1 MCRRRPRV
9 WVVTRQVR
17 GTSVY
22 VEGQYVGLGAGIP
35 PAPPDSSAEIANIKA
50 WLKARF
56 TPARLTLDDG
66 PVFTQALVTEVTRV
80 QQIRVREG
88 KLEPDAFIPGIIN
101 LASKYAFG
109 YLKKEIFLPLC
120 FTVEGHM
127 SDMWVGP
134 VAHVGEVLRHEG
146 RALHFP
152 TFYTNNAIPFKTYTA
167 VDELAR
173 RLRLQVQDNGI
184 KFPPGTPFVLGG
196 FSEGAMAVYEFY
208 HQYLAPGKS
217 LAWRLKDLRGV
228 VSVGSPH
235 REKGVL
241 AEWVTGGPA
250 PDRQGLS
257 DVRMVDTPWWWKEVA
272 KAGDLYTDNQSSGDR
287 ALFKT
292 SCYKMIAKGQFTGGP
307 AGFLA
312 RVIDLLTP
320 ADDLI
325 PLALAIYDAM
335 KFGINMSP
343 HMVHDMAPAVQ
354 FMRDQLAAPPI
365 AA

>member
-1 MCRRRPRV
+1 MKLN
-9 WVVTRQVR
+9 
-17 GTSVY
+17 
-22 VEGQYVGLGAGIP
+22 GQYIGLGEG
-35 PAPPDSSAEIANIKA
+35 DSSAEIASIKV
-50 WLKARF
+50 WLKRRF

-66 PVFTQALVTEVTRV
+66 PIFTPELTNEVKREQAILVS
-80 QQIRVREG
+80 EG
-88 KLEPDAFIPGIIN
+88 RLNPNQFIPGVIN
-101 LASKYAFG
+101 LAWKYAIG
-109 YLKKEIFLPLC
+109 YLKKEVFLPLC

-173 RLRLQVQDNGI
+173 RLRLTVQDNGV
-184 KFPPGTPFVLGG
+184 KFPPGTPFTLGG
-196 FSEGAMAVYEFY
+196 FSEGAMAVYRFY
-208 HQYLAPGKS
+208 HDYLLPGKP
-217 LAWRLKDLRGV
+217 LDWRRKDLRGV
-228 VSVGSPH
+228 LSAGSPH
-235 REKGVL
+235 REKGVV
-241 AEWVTGGPA
+241 APWITDGPD

-257 DVRMVDTPWWWKEVA
+257 DVRMVNTPWWWKEVA
-272 KAGDLYTDNQSSGDR
+272 RKGDLYTDNQSSGDR

-292 SCYKMIAKGQFTGGP
+292 SIYKIIAHGQFTGGP

-312 RVIDLLTP
+312 RVIDLLSP

-325 PLALAIYDAM
+325 PLAMAIYDAM
-335 KFGINMSP
+335 KFGVNMAP
-343 HMVHDMAPAVQ
+343 HGVYDMAPAVQ

-365 AA
+365 TTTKG

>member
-1 MCRRRPRV
+1 M
-9 WVVTRQVR
+9 
-17 GTSVY
+17 Y
-22 VEGQYVGLGAGIP
+22 VEGQYVGLGEGIP
-35 PAPPDSSAEIANIKA
+35 PAPPDSSAEIATIKR

-66 PVFTQALVTEVTRV
+66 PVFTSALTAEVKRV
-80 QQIRVREG
+80 QQVRVREG
-88 KLEPDAFIPGIIN
+88 KLTPGQFLPGVIN
-101 LASKYAFG
+101 LATKYAFG
-109 YLKKEIFLPLC
+109 YLKKEVLLPLY
-120 FTVEGHM
+120 FSVEGHM

-152 TFYTNNAIPFKTYTA
+152 TFYTNNAIPFKTQTG

-173 RLRLQVQDNGI
+173 RLRLTVQDNGI
-184 KFPPGTPFVLGG
+184 KFPPGTPYTLGG
-196 FSEGAMAVYEFY
+196 FSEGAIAVYEFY
-208 HQYLAPGKS
+208 HQYLAPGKP
-217 LAWRLKDLRGV
+217 LDWRLKDLRGV

-235 REKGVL
+235 REKGVV
-241 AEWVTGGPA
+241 AEWVTDPPD

-257 DVRMVDTPWWWKEVA
+257 DVRWVNTPWWWKEIA
-272 KAGDLYTDNQSSGDR
+272 RKGDLYTDNQSSGDR

-292 SCYKMIAKGQFTGGP
+292 MCYKIIAKGQFTGGP

-312 RVIDLLTP
+312 RVIDLLNPT
-320 ADDLI
+320 DDLI
-325 PLALAIYDAM
+325 PVALAIYDAM

-354 FMRDQLAAPPI
+354 FMRGQLAAPPI
-365 AA
+365 AEGVR